1 MPDELNQ
8 PVAPATQSPIPAV
21 HPHTAPTIPNA
32 VTPPSPLQIIQHPK
46 IIYINFY
53 DGINEAKVKT
63 LMSLLSDVVARQ
75 KPETLYFLFSS
86 PGGAV
91 GAGIVLYN
99 FLKALPVEI
108 VMHNTGSVDSIGTV
122 IFLAG
127 AKRYAAV
134 HSSFLFHGVQ
144 LNFAAGGQL
153 SHPQLVERLSMVK
166 QDESKIAGI
175 ISERSHLTLLE
186 IKELF
191 HQGESKDATFAKDK
205 GIIHEIADPAIPP
218 NAPFVTVNLN

>member
-1 MPDELNQ
+1 MPDESNQ
-8 PVAPATQSPIPAV
+8 PIVPATQSPIPAA
-21 HPHTAPTIPNA
+21 HPQPTPAIPNA
-32 VTPPSPLQIIQHPK
+32 VAPPSPLQIIQHPK

-134 HSSFLFHGVQ
+134 HSSFFISWRSTELCGGWPIKSSSIGRTVEHGK
-144 LNFAAGGQL
+144 AG
-153 SHPQLVERLSMVK
+153 RK
-166 QDESKIAGI
+166 QNSGNYFREKPSYACG
-175 ISERSHLTLLE
+175 H
-186 IKELF
+186 
-191 HQGESKDATFAKDK
+191 
-205 GIIHEIADPAIPP
+205 
-218 NAPFVTVNLN
+218 

>member
-1 MPDELNQ
+1 MPDEPNQ
-8 PVAPATQSPIPAV
+8 PVVPATQSPVPASHPQPTPAIPLVA
-21 HPHTAPTIPNA
+21 APS
-32 VTPPSPLQIIQHPK
+32 SPLQIIQHPK

-86 PGGAV
+86 PGGVV

-127 AKRYAAV
+127 AKRYAAI

-175 ISERSHLTLLE
+175 ISERTRLTPVD

-205 GIIHEIADPAIPP
+205 GIIHESPTPLFP
-218 NAPFVTVNLN
+218 QMHHLSP